1 MGCAESSFFS
11 DGQPSLIHDDNKKL
25 TESKIVVLGNS
36 GVGKSSLSLRFCQ
49 GRFPQS
55 HEVTIG
61 AAFLQQTVRTTSGI
75 QHKLHIWDTGGQER
89 FRAMAPL
96 YYRDAA
102 GALIVFDCTDAGS
115 FGSVSFWID
124 ELTNKGPGNIV
135 IFVVANKCDVSPALR
150 AVSREEAASFCNSRS
165 LVYFEASAL
174 SGEGVASLFQRLAD
188 QVYQFKQVK

>member
-1 MGCAESSFFS
+1 MGCAESSLVAERHPTIVSQS
-11 DGQPSLIHDDNKKL
+11 DKKL

-36 GVGKSSLSLRFCQ
+36 AVGKSSLSLRFCQ
-49 GRFPQS
+49 GRFPHA

-61 AAFLQQTVRTTSGI
+61 AAFLQQTVRISGGM

-102 GALIVFDCTDAGS
+102 GALIVFDCTDANS
-115 FGSVSFWID
+115 FSSVSFWID

-135 IFVVANKCDVSPALR
+135 IFVVANKCDVAESAR
-150 AVSREEAASFCNSRS
+150 VISREEASAFCKSHN
-165 LVYFEASAL
+165 LLYFETSAL
-174 SGEGVASLFQRLAD
+174 SGEGVTSLFQSLAEK
-188 QVYQFKQVK
+188 VYLLKQGM